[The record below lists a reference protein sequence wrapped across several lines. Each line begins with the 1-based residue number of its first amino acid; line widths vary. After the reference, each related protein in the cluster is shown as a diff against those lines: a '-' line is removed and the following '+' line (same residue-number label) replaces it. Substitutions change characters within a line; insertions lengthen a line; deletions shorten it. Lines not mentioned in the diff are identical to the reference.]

1 MALIIQL
8 TENGAG
14 IKLSLEKQR
23 TTIGRDASNDITLDD
38 ELASKEHAV
47 IEVVASEDG
56 VRFLIQDL
64 NSTNH
69 TFVNDVPVEIYKL
82 QDGDSIRIGMS
93 DFRFISQDPQSLDE
107 TAQLYKTW
115 IPGVFYTGKKKKKA
129 KKKKAKKKSSKKK
142 SKKK

>member
-1 MALIIQL
+1 MALLIQF

-23 TTIGRDASNDITLDD
+23 TTIGRDSSNDISLDD

-47 IEVVASEDG
+47 LEIISSEKEIE
-56 VRFLIQDL
+56 FLLQDL

-69 TFVNDVPVEIYKL
+69 TFVNDTPIDLYKL
-82 QDGDSIRIGMS
+82 KDGDLIRIGMS
-93 DFRFISQDPQSLDE
+93 DFRFISQDPDSMDE

-115 IPGVFYTGKKKKKA
+115 IPGVFYTGKKEKKS
-129 KKKKAKKKSSKKK
+129 KKKSSKKK
-142 SKKK
+142 PSKK

>member
-14 IKLSLEKQR
+14 IKLALEKQR

-38 ELASKEHAV
+38 ELASKNHAV
-47 IEVVASEDG
+47 IEIIVSEDD

-69 TFVNDVPVEIYKL
+69 TFVNDMPIEIYKL
-82 QDGDSIRIGMS
+82 KDGDSIRIGMS

-129 KKKKAKKKSSKKK
+129 KKKSSKKK

>member
-1 MALIIQL
+1 MALIIQF

-14 IKLSLEKQR
+14 LKLSLEKQR
-23 TTIGRDASNDITLDD
+23 TTIGRDASNDIRLDD

-47 IEVVASEDG
+47 IEIISSEEE
-56 VRFLIQDL
+56 VEFFIQDL

-69 TFVNDVPVEIYKL
+69 TFVNDSPIDIHKL
-82 QDGDSIRIGMS
+82 KDGDLIRIGMS
-93 DFRFISQDPQSLDE
+93 DFRFISQDPDSLDE

-129 KKKKAKKKSSKKK
+129 KKKTANKK
-142 SKKK
+142 SKKS